1 MKHRPEPDIIRLSNI
16 SENRF
21 LTGQTEFGVENESS
35 PQKTFSSLLFS
46 SLLFSS
52 LLFSSLLF
60 SSAARAAGEG
70 SGRGPY
76 VQADLAYAYEHITH
90 DYPEPAGAK
99 KGKISTV
106 SDYFRNIR
114 THSIHPRVSVG
125 YDFGGWRI
133 AADYAR
139 YRKWNDSKYSV
150 SIKELKENKGENI
163 NVAQYLKTENQE
175 NGSFHAV
182 SSLGLS
188 AVYDFKLN
196 DKFKPYIG
204 ARVAY
209 GHIRHQHRSVEQET
223 TIVTTYLQSGKP
235 SPIIRG
241 PTPKPAHQE
250 SNSIRRVGLGVIA
263 GVGFDITP
271 NLTLDAGYR
280 YHNWGRL
287 ENTRF
292 KTHEASLGVRYRF

>member
-1 MKHRPEPDIIRLSNI
+1 
-16 SENRF
+16 
-21 LTGQTEFGVENESS
+21 
-35 PQKTFSSLLFS
+35 
-46 SLLFSS
+46 
-52 LLFSSLLF
+52 
-60 SSAARAAGEG
+60 AAER
-70 SGRGPY
+70 
-76 VQADLAYAYEHITH
+76 ITH
-90 DYPEPAGAK
+90 DYPEPTGAK
-99 KGKISTV
+99 KGTTISTV

-139 YRKWNDSKYSV
+139 YRKWNNSKYSV
-150 SIKELKENKGENI
+150 SIKELKNNNKK
-163 NVAQYLKTENQE
+163 KTENQE

-209 GHIRHQHRSVEQET
+209 GHVRHSISTKKT
-223 TIVTTYLQSGKP
+223 TEFLTTAG
-235 SPIIRG
+235 SPG
-241 PTPKPAHQE
+241 VVPGGYKVSTTPGAHQE

-292 KTHEASLGVRYRF
+292 K

>member
-1 MKHRPEPDIIRLSNI
+1 KD
-16 SENRF
+16 
-21 LTGQTEFGVENESS
+21 
-35 PQKTFSSLLFS
+35 
-46 SLLFSS
+46 
-52 LLFSSLLF
+52 
-60 SSAARAAGEG
+60 
-70 SGRGPY
+70 
-76 VQADLAYAYEHITH
+76 
-90 DYPEPAGAK
+90 
-99 KGKISTV
+99 KISTV

-114 THSIHPRVSVG
+114 THSVHPRVSVG

-139 YRKWNDSKYSV
+139 YRKWNNNKYSV
-150 SIKELKENKGENI
+150 SIKELENNNNNKKK
-163 NVAQYLKTENQE
+163 KTENQE

-209 GHIRHQHRSVEQET
+209 GHVRHSISTKKT
-223 TIVTTYLQSGKP
+223 TEFLTVARNRVTVPGTYKVST
-235 SPIIRG
+235 
-241 PTPKPAHQE
+241 TPGAHQE

>member
-1 MKHRPEPDIIRLSNI
+1 MNPARKKP
-16 SENRF
+16 
-21 LTGQTEFGVENESS
+21 
-35 PQKTFSSLLFS
+35 

-60 SSAARAAGEG
+60 SSAAQAASEDG
-70 SGRGPY
+70 GRGPY
-76 VQADLAYAYEHITH
+76 VQADLAYAAERITH
-90 DYPEPAGAK
+90 DYPEPTAQK
-99 KGKISTV
+99 KDTISTV

-139 YRKWNDSKYSV
+139 YRKWNNSKYSV
-150 SIKELKENKGENI
+150 NTKKARENKDSKKGTTVTE
-163 NVAQYLKTENQE
+163 YLKTENQE
-175 NGSFHAV
+175 NGTFHAV

-188 AVYDFKLN
+188 AVYDF
-196 DKFKPYIG
+196 DTGSRFKPYAG
-204 ARVAY
+204 VRVAY
-209 GHIRHQHRSVEQET
+209 GHVKHQVRSVESET
-223 TIVTTYLQSGKP
+223 TIVLSITPGIEAPGVIKK
-235 SPIIRG
+235 G
-241 PTPKPAHQE
+241 PTSQPAYHE
-250 SNSIRRVGLGVIA
+250 SRSISSLGFGAVA
-263 GVGFDITP
+263 GVGIDITP

>member
-1 MKHRPEPDIIRLSNI
+1 NKN
-16 SENRF
+16 
-21 LTGQTEFGVENESS
+21 
-35 PQKTFSSLLFS
+35 
-46 SLLFSS
+46 
-52 LLFSSLLF
+52 
-60 SSAARAAGEG
+60 
-70 SGRGPY
+70 
-76 VQADLAYAYEHITH
+76 
-90 DYPEPAGAK
+90 
-99 KGKISTV
+99 KISTV

-139 YRKWNDSKYSV
+139 YRKWNDNKYSV
-150 SIKELKENKGENI
+150 DIKELENKNQ
-163 NVAQYLKTENQE
+163 NKRDLKTENQE

-209 GHIRHQHRSVEQET
+209 GHVRHSIDST
-223 TIVTTYLQSGKP
+223 KKTAKILTSSYGGLN
-235 SPIIRG
+235 
-241 PTPKPAHQE
+241 PTVYTEENTQNAHHQ

-263 GVGFDITP
+263 GIGFDITP
-271 NLTLDAGYR
+271 NLTLDTGYR

>member
-1 MKHRPEPDIIRLSNI
+1 MNPARKKP
-16 SENRF
+16 
-21 LTGQTEFGVENESS
+21 
-35 PQKTFSSLLFS
+35 
-46 SLLFSS
+46 SS

-60 SSAARAAGEG
+60 SSAAQAASEDG
-70 SGRGPY
+70 GRGPY
-76 VQADLAYAYEHITH
+76 VQADLAYAAERITH
-90 DYPEPAGAK
+90 DYPEPTAQK
-99 KGKISTV
+99 KDKKISTV

-139 YRKWNDSKYSV
+139 YRKWNDNKYSV
-150 SIKELKENKGENI
+150 NTKLVRTGGDERLRNKET
-163 NVAQYLKTENQE
+163 LKTEHQE
-175 NGSFHAV
+175 NGTFHAV

-209 GHIRHQHRSVEQET
+209 GHVRHSIDSTKKT
-223 TIVTTYLQSGKP
+223 TEFVTSAGAP
-235 SPIIRG
+235 GRA
-241 PTPKPAHQE
+241 PTVYPPHKNTQDAHHE

-271 NLTLDAGYR
+271 KLTLDTGYR

-292 KTHEASLGVRYRF
+292 KTHEASLGMRYRF

>member
-1 MKHRPEPDIIRLSNI
+1 MHTADK
-16 SENRF
+16 
-21 LTGQTEFGVENESS
+21 
-35 PQKTFSSLLFS
+35 KLLFS

-60 SSAARAAGEG
+60 SSVLFSSAARAAGEDH
-70 SGRGPY
+70 GRGPY

-90 DYPEPAGAK
+90 DYPEPTAPK

-139 YRKWNDSKYSV
+139 YRKWNDNKYSV
-150 SIKELKENKGENI
+150 NTKLVKMGGNQKLRNE
-163 NVAQYLKTENQE
+163 QTLKTEHQE
-175 NGSFHAV
+175 NGTFHAA

-188 AVYDFKLN
+188 TIYDF
-196 DKFKPYIG
+196 DTGSRFKPYIG

-209 GHIRHQHRSVEQET
+209 GHVRHQVRSVQQET
-223 TIVTTYLQSGKP
+223 VAVTTYPDSGKP
-235 SPIIRG
+235 SVLANTPI
-241 PTPKPAHQE
+241 PQPAYHE
-250 SNSIRRVGLGVIA
+250 SRSISSLGFGAVA
-263 GVGFDITP
+263 GVGIDITP

-292 KTHEASLGVRYRF
+292 KTHEASLGMRYRF

>member
-1 MKHRPEPDIIRLSNI
+1 
-16 SENRF
+16 
-21 LTGQTEFGVENESS
+21 
-35 PQKTFSSLLFS
+35 
-46 SLLFSS
+46 
-52 LLFSSLLF
+52 
-60 SSAARAAGEG
+60 
-70 SGRGPY
+70 
-76 VQADLAYAYEHITH
+76 AYAAERITH
-90 DYPEPAGAK
+90 DYPEPTGAK
-99 KGKISTV
+99 KGTTISTV

-139 YRKWNDSKYSV
+139 YRKWNNSKYSV
-150 SIKELKENKGENI
+150 SIKELKNNNKKKKKK
-163 NVAQYLKTENQE
+163 KTENQE

-209 GHIRHQHRSVEQET
+209 GHVRHSISTKKT
-223 TIVTTYLQSGKP
+223 TEFLTTAG
-235 SPIIRG
+235 SPG
-241 PTPKPAHQE
+241 VVPGGYKVSTTPGAHQE

-280 YHNWGRL
+280 YHNWGR
-287 ENTRF
+287 
-292 KTHEASLGVRYRF
+292 

>member
-1 MKHRPEPDIIRLSNI
+1 MNPARKKP
-16 SENRF
+16 
-21 LTGQTEFGVENESS
+21 
-35 PQKTFSSLLFS
+35 

-60 SSAARAAGEG
+60 SSAAQAASEDN
-70 SGRGPY
+70 GRGPY
-76 VQADLAYAYEHITH
+76 VQADLAYAAERITH
-90 DYPEPAGAK
+90 DYPEPTGAK
-99 KGKISTV
+99 KGTTISTV

-139 YRKWNDSKYSV
+139 YRKWNNSKYSV
-150 SIKELKENKGENI
+150 SIKELKNNKKKKK
-163 NVAQYLKTENQE
+163 KTENQE

-209 GHIRHQHRSVEQET
+209 GHVRHSISTKKT
-223 TIVTTYLQSGKP
+223 TEFLTTAG
-235 SPIIRG
+235 SPG
-241 PTPKPAHQE
+241 VVPGGYKVSTTPGAHQE

>member
-1 MKHRPEPDIIRLSNI
+1 MQPAKN
-16 SENRF
+16 
-21 LTGQTEFGVENESS
+21 
-35 PQKTFSSLLFS
+35 
-46 SLLFSS
+46 

-60 SSAARAAGEG
+60 SSAAQAASEG
-70 SGRGPY
+70 NGRGPY
-76 VQADLAYAYEHITH
+76 VQADLAYAAERITH
-90 DYPEPAGAK
+90 DYPKPTGTGK
-99 KGKISTV
+99 NKISTV

-139 YRKWNDSKYSV
+139 YRKWNNSKYSV
-150 SIKELKENKGENI
+150 NTKKVNENKGKKI
-163 NVAQYLKTENQE
+163 NVTQYLKAENQE
-175 NGSFHAV
+175 NGTFHAV

-209 GHIRHQHRSVEQET
+209 GHVKHQVRSVEKET
-223 TIVTTYLQSGKP
+223 TIVLSTSKDVQTPGRNVQG
-235 SPIIRG
+235 PIS
-241 PTPKPAHQE
+241 KPAHHE
-250 SNSIRRVGLGVIA
+250 SRSISSLGFGAVA
-263 GVGFDITP
+263 GVGIDITP
-271 NLTLDAGYR
+271 KLTLDAGYR

-292 KTHEASLGVRYRF
+292 KTHEASLGMRYRF

>member
-1 MKHRPEPDIIRLSNI
+1 M
-16 SENRF
+16 
-21 LTGQTEFGVENESS
+21 
-35 PQKTFSSLLFS
+35 
-46 SLLFSS
+46 
-52 LLFSSLLF
+52 
-60 SSAARAAGEG
+60 
-70 SGRGPY
+70 
-76 VQADLAYAYEHITH
+76 QADLAYAAERITH
-90 DYPEPAGAK
+90 DYPEPTGTK
-99 KGKISTV
+99 KGTISTV

-114 THSIHPRVSVG
+114 THSVHPRVSVG

-139 YRKWNDSKYSV
+139 YRKWNNSKYSV
-150 SIKELKENKGENI
+150 DTEKVNENKGEKI
-163 NVAQYLKTENQE
+163 TVTQYLKAENQE
-175 NGSFHAV
+175 NGTFHAA

-209 GHIRHQHRSVEQET
+209 GHVRHSIDSTKKTIKVT
-223 TIVTTYLQSGKP
+223 TVPSTAPNGAVTTYN
-235 SPIIRG
+235 
-241 PTPKPAHQE
+241 TDPKTQNDYQ

-263 GVGFDITP
+263 GVGFGITP
-271 NLTLDAGYR
+271 KLTLDAGYR

>member
-1 MKHRPEPDIIRLSNI
+1 MQPAKN
-16 SENRF
+16 
-21 LTGQTEFGVENESS
+21 
-35 PQKTFSSLLFS
+35 LLFS

-60 SSAARAAGEG
+60 SSAAQAASEDG
-70 SGRGPY
+70 GRGPY
-76 VQADLAYAYEHITH
+76 VQADLAYAAERITH
-90 DYPEPAGAK
+90 DYPEPTGAK
-99 KGKISTV
+99 KDKKISTV

-114 THSIHPRVSVG
+114 THSVHPRVSVG

-139 YRKWNDSKYSV
+139 YRKWNNNKYSV
-150 SIKELKENKGENI
+150 NTKKVRERNNKNT

-175 NGSFHAV
+175 NGTFHAV

-188 AVYDFKLN
+188 TIYDF
-196 DKFKPYIG
+196 DTGSRFKPYAG
-204 ARVAY
+204 VRVSY
-209 GHIRHQHRSVEQET
+209 GHVRHSIDST
-223 TIVTTYLQSGKP
+223 KKTIEFLTAPSNAPDGAPTTYNANPQTQNPYHQSD
-235 SPIIRG
+235 
-241 PTPKPAHQE
+241 
-250 SNSIRRVGLGVIA
+250 SIRRVGLGVIA

-271 NLTLDAGYR
+271 NLTLDTGYR

-292 KTHEASLGVRYRF
+292 KTHEASLGMRYRF

>member
-1 MKHRPEPDIIRLSNI
+1 M
-16 SENRF
+16 
-21 LTGQTEFGVENESS
+21 
-35 PQKTFSSLLFS
+35 
-46 SLLFSS
+46 
-52 LLFSSLLF
+52 
-60 SSAARAAGEG
+60 
-70 SGRGPY
+70 
-76 VQADLAYAYEHITH
+76 QADLAYAAERITH
-90 DYPEPAGAK
+90 DYPEPTGAK

-139 YRKWNDSKYSV
+139 YRKWNNNKYSV
-150 SIKELKENKGENI
+150 NTKEVLRNGNENSGGKLNI
-163 NVAQYLKTENQE
+163 QTRKTEHQE
-175 NGSFHAV
+175 NGTFHAV

-188 AVYDFKLN
+188 TIYDF
-196 DKFKPYIG
+196 DTGSRFKPYIG
-204 ARVAY
+204 MRVAY
-209 GHIRHQHRSVEQET
+209 GHVRHQVRSVQQET
-223 TIVTTYLQSGKP
+223 TTVTTYP
-235 SPIIRG
+235 SDGGAKTSIPSKM
-241 PTPKPAHQE
+241 PPKPAYHE
-250 SNSIRRVGLGVIA
+250 NRSSRRLGFGAMA
-263 GVGFDITP
+263 GVGIDITP

>member
-1 MKHRPEPDIIRLSNI
+1 MNPARKKP
-16 SENRF
+16 
-21 LTGQTEFGVENESS
+21 
-35 PQKTFSSLLFS
+35 

-60 SSAARAAGEG
+60 SSAAQAAGEG
-70 SGRGPY
+70 NGRGPY
-76 VQADLAYAYEHITH
+76 VQADLAYAYEHITR
-90 DYPEPAGAK
+90 DYPDAAGANQGK
-99 KGKISTV
+99 KISTV

-114 THSIHPRVSVG
+114 TRSVHPRLAFG

-139 YRKWNDSKYSV
+139 YRKWHNNKYSV
-150 SIKELKENKGENI
+150 NIKELERNENKNSGGQLNI
-163 NVAQYLKTENQE
+163 KYQKTEHQE
-175 NGSFHAV
+175 NGTFHAV

-188 AVYDFKLN
+188 TIYDF
-196 DKFKPYIG
+196 DTGSRFKPYIG
-204 ARVAY
+204 MRVAY
-209 GHIRHQHRSVEQET
+209 GHVRHGIDSTKKTKNTLTAYHGNGRGSTYYDNVEPGKNQKNTYRQNRS
-223 TIVTTYLQSGKP
+223 S
-235 SPIIRG
+235 
-241 PTPKPAHQE
+241 
-250 SNSIRRVGLGVIA
+250 RRLGFGAMA
-263 GVGFDITP
+263 GVGIDVAP

>member
-1 MKHRPEPDIIRLSNI
+1 MNPARKKP
-16 SENRF
+16 
-21 LTGQTEFGVENESS
+21 
-35 PQKTFSSLLFS
+35 

-60 SSAARAAGEG
+60 SSAAQAASEDG
-70 SGRGPY
+70 GRGPY

-90 DYPEPAGAK
+90 DYPKPTDPS

-139 YRKWNDSKYSV
+139 YRKWNNSKYSV
-150 SIKELKENKGENI
+150 SIKELKNNNKK
-163 NVAQYLKTENQE
+163 KTENQE

-209 GHIRHQHRSVEQET
+209 GHVRHSIDSTKKITAGAGGAGSPVR
-223 TIVTTYLQSGKP
+223 P
-235 SPIIRG
+235 SYKS
-241 PTPKPAHQE
+241 TQDAHHQ

-271 NLTLDAGYR
+271 KLTLDTGYR
-280 YHNWGRL
+280 YHNWGR
-287 ENTRF
+287 
-292 KTHEASLGVRYRF
+292 

>member
-1 MKHRPEPDIIRLSNI
+1 MQPAKN
-16 SENRF
+16 
-21 LTGQTEFGVENESS
+21 
-35 PQKTFSSLLFS
+35 
-46 SLLFSS
+46 
-52 LLFSSLLF
+52 LLF
-60 SSAARAAGEG
+60 SSAAQAAGEG
-70 SGRGPY
+70 NGRGPY

-90 DYPEPAGAK
+90 DYPKPTDPS
-99 KGKISTV
+99 KGKLSTV

-114 THSIHPRVSVG
+114 TRSVHPRVSVG

-139 YRKWNDSKYSV
+139 YRKWNNNKYSV
-150 SIKELKENKGENI
+150 NIENVQIREDNGNRI
-163 NVAQYLKTENQE
+163 DRKTENQE

-209 GHIRHQHRSVEQET
+209 GHVRHSIDSTKKATEFLTAAGAPGAAPTV
-223 TIVTTYLQSGKP
+223 YSGKN
-235 SPIIRG
+235 
-241 PTPKPAHQE
+241 TQDAHRE
-250 SNSIRRVGLGVIA
+250 SDSIRRVGLGVIA

-271 NLTLDAGYR
+271 KLTLDAGYR

-292 KTHEASLGVRYRF
+292 KTHEASLG

>member
-1 MKHRPEPDIIRLSNI
+1 MQPPKN
-16 SENRF
+16 
-21 LTGQTEFGVENESS
+21 
-35 PQKTFSSLLFS
+35 
-46 SLLFSS
+46 FSS

-60 SSAARAAGEG
+60 SSAAQAAGEDG
-70 SGRGPY
+70 GRGPY
-76 VQADLAYAYEHITH
+76 VQADLAYAYEHITR
-90 DYPEPAGAK
+90 DYPEATGANQGK
-99 KGKISTV
+99 KISTV

-139 YRKWNDSKYSV
+139 YRKWNDNKYSV
-150 SIKELKENKGENI
+150 DIKELENKNK
-163 NVAQYLKTENQE
+163 NKRDLKTENQE

-209 GHIRHQHRSVEQET
+209 GHVRHSIDSTKKTEKILT
-223 TIVTTYLQSGKP
+223 SSYGNGKP
-235 SPIIRG
+235 
-241 PTPKPAHQE
+241 TVYTEENTQNAHRE
-250 SNSIRRVGLGVIA
+250 SDSIRRVGLGVIA
-263 GVGFDITP
+263 GVGFGITP
-271 NLTLDAGYR
+271 KLTLDAGYR

>member
-1 MKHRPEPDIIRLSNI
+1 M
-16 SENRF
+16 
-21 LTGQTEFGVENESS
+21 
-35 PQKTFSSLLFS
+35 
-46 SLLFSS
+46 
-52 LLFSSLLF
+52 
-60 SSAARAAGEG
+60 
-70 SGRGPY
+70 
-76 VQADLAYAYEHITH
+76 QADLAYAYEHITR
-90 DYPEPAGAK
+90 DYPEATGANQGK
-99 KGKISTV
+99 KISTV

-139 YRKWNDSKYSV
+139 YRKWNNNKYSV
-150 SIKELKENKGENI
+150 NIKELLRNDNANSGGNKHLNI
-163 NVAQYLKTENQE
+163 KTRKTEHRE
-175 NGSFHAV
+175 NGTFHAA

-188 AVYDFKLN
+188 TIYDF
-196 DKFKPYIG
+196 DTGSRFKPYIG

-209 GHIRHQHRSVEQET
+209 GHVKHQVRSVEQET
-223 TIVTTYLQSGKP
+223 EIVTTYPKKGVP
-235 SPIIRG
+235 SPISG
-241 PTPKPAHQE
+241 APTKKPAHHE
-250 SNSIRRVGLGVIA
+250 SRSISSLGFGAVA
-263 GVGFDITP
+263 GVGIDITP

>member
-1 MKHRPEPDIIRLSNI
+1 
-16 SENRF
+16 
-21 LTGQTEFGVENESS
+21 
-35 PQKTFSSLLFS
+35 
-46 SLLFSS
+46 
-52 LLFSSLLF
+52 
-60 SSAARAAGEG
+60 
-70 SGRGPY
+70 
-76 VQADLAYAYEHITH
+76 
-90 DYPEPAGAK
+90 
-99 KGKISTV
+99 
-106 SDYFRNIR
+106 
-114 THSIHPRVSVG
+114 
-125 YDFGGWRI
+125 
-133 AADYAR
+133 
-139 YRKWNDSKYSV
+139 WNNNKYSV
-150 SIKELKENKGENI
+150 SIKELGNRSK
-163 NVAQYLKTENQE
+163 KTENQE

-209 GHIRHQHRSVEQET
+209 GHVRHSISTKKT
-223 TIVTTYLQSGKP
+223 TEFLTVAGTRGTVPGTYKVSTTPG
-235 SPIIRG
+235 
-241 PTPKPAHQE
+241 AHQE

>member
-1 MKHRPEPDIIRLSNI
+1 MQPAKN
-16 SENRF
+16 
-21 LTGQTEFGVENESS
+21 
-35 PQKTFSSLLFS
+35 LLFS

-60 SSAARAAGEG
+60 SSAAQAASEDG
-70 SGRGPY
+70 GRGPY

-90 DYPEPAGAK
+90 DYPKPTGAK

-139 YRKWNDSKYSV
+139 YRKWNNNKYSV
-150 SIKELKENKGENI
+150 NIENVRKHNNGNRI
-163 NVAQYLKTENQE
+163 DRKTENQE
-175 NGSFHAV
+175 NGSFHAA

-209 GHIRHQHRSVEQET
+209 GHVRHSISTKKT
-223 TIVTTYLQSGKP
+223 TEFLTVAGARVTVPGTYKVST
-235 SPIIRG
+235 
-241 PTPKPAHQE
+241 TPGAHQE

>member
-1 MKHRPEPDIIRLSNI
+1 MNPARKKP
-16 SENRF
+16 
-21 LTGQTEFGVENESS
+21 
-35 PQKTFSSLLFS
+35 SLLFS

-52 LLFSSLLF
+52 LLFIF
-60 SSAARAAGEG
+60 SSAAQAASEDG
-70 SGRGPY
+70 GRGPY
-76 VQADLAYAYEHITH
+76 VQADLAYAAERITH
-90 DYPEPAGAK
+90 DYPEPTGTK
-99 KGKISTV
+99 KDKISTV

-114 THSIHPRVSVG
+114 THSVHPRVSVG

-139 YRKWNDSKYSV
+139 YRKWNNNKYSV
-150 SIKELKENKGENI
+150 SIKELENNNNNKKK
-163 NVAQYLKTENQE
+163 KTENQE

-209 GHIRHQHRSVEQET
+209 GHVRHSISTKKT
-223 TIVTTYLQSGKP
+223 TEFLTVARNRVTVPGTYKVST
-235 SPIIRG
+235 
-241 PTPKPAHQE
+241 TPGAHQE

>member
-1 MKHRPEPDIIRLSNI
+1 MQPAKN
-16 SENRF
+16 
-21 LTGQTEFGVENESS
+21 
-35 PQKTFSSLLFS
+35 LLFS

-60 SSAARAAGEG
+60 SSAAQAASEDG
-70 SGRGPY
+70 GRGPY

-90 DYPEPAGAK
+90 DYPDAAGANQGK
-99 KGKISTV
+99 KISTV
-106 SDYFRNIR
+106 SDYFKNIR
-114 THSIHPRVSVG
+114 THSVHPRVSVG

-139 YRKWNDSKYSV
+139 YRKW
-150 SIKELKENKGENI
+150 KESNSSTN
-163 NVAQYLKTENQE
+163 TENSENQHNRIKIE
-175 NGSFHAV
+175 TGHQGNGSFHAA

-204 ARVAY
+204 MRVAY
-209 GHIRHQHRSVEQET
+209 GHVRHQVRSVQQET
-223 TIVTTYLQSGKP
+223 IAVTTYSKEQNVAP
-235 SPIIRG
+235 SVTTGG
-241 PTPKPAHQE
+241 PTKKPAHHE
-250 SNSIRRVGLGVIA
+250 SRSISSLGFGAVA
-263 GVGFDITP
+263 GVGIDITP
-271 NLTLDAGYR
+271 KLTLDAGYR
-280 YHNWGRL
+280 YHYWGRL

>member
-1 MKHRPEPDIIRLSNI
+1 MNPARKKP
-16 SENRF
+16 
-21 LTGQTEFGVENESS
+21 
-35 PQKTFSSLLFS
+35 

-60 SSAARAAGEG
+60 SSAAQAASEDG
-70 SGRGPY
+70 GRGPY

-90 DYPEPAGAK
+90 DYPEPTGAK

-114 THSIHPRVSVG
+114 THSVHPRVSVG

-139 YRKWNDSKYSV
+139 YRKWNNSKYSV
-150 SIKELKENKGENI
+150 SIKELKSKSIKELKSKSKRE
-163 NVAQYLKTENQE
+163 LKTVNQE
-175 NGSFHAV
+175 NGTFHAV

-209 GHIRHQHRSVEQET
+209 GHVRHSISTKKT
-223 TIVTTYLQSGKP
+223 TEFLTTASTPDAVSGAYKV
-235 SPIIRG
+235 SR
-241 PTPKPAHQE
+241 TPGAHQE

-280 YHNWGRL
+280 YHYWGRL
-287 ENTRF
+287 ENTR
-292 KTHEASLGVRYRF
+292 

>member
-1 MKHRPEPDIIRLSNI
+1 MQPAKN
-16 SENRF
+16 
-21 LTGQTEFGVENESS
+21 
-35 PQKTFSSLLFS
+35 LLFS
-46 SLLFSS
+46 SLLFP
-52 LLFSSLLF
+52 
-60 SSAARAAGEG
+60 SAAQAAGEG
-70 SGRGPY
+70 NGRGPY

-90 DYPEPAGAK
+90 DYPEPTGTK
-99 KGKISTV
+99 KDKISTV

-139 YRKWNDSKYSV
+139 YRKWNNNKNSV
-150 SIKELKENKGENI
+150 QIKEVG
-163 NVAQYLKTENQE
+163 NVPPNRKDQKTENQE
-175 NGSFHAV
+175 NGTFHAV

-188 AVYDFKLN
+188 AVYDF
-196 DKFKPYIG
+196 DTGSRFKPYIG

-209 GHIRHQHRSVEQET
+209 GHVKHQVRSVEQET
-223 TIVTTYLQSGKP
+223 EIVTTYPKEGVP
-235 SPIIRG
+235 SPISG
-241 PTPKPAHQE
+241 APTKKPAHHE
-250 SNSIRRVGLGVIA
+250 SRSISSLGFGAVA
-263 GVGFDITP
+263 GVGIDITP